1 MTTIPGPVPVAAPTP
16 AGGTRRFRPS
26 LAALRL
32 SPLARREAR
41 FGYLFIAPWLIG
53 FFVFT
58 LAPMIASLAFTFT
71 NLSLE
76 QSEPLAFVGLRNW
89 ITMLND
95 AKVWE
100 SLGVTVKFALL
111 MLPVAMLLP
120 FLLALGLNSRSVK
133 GAGLFRVLFFLPYVI
148 PFVSGV
154 LIWQGM
160 LNLETGWVNGFL
172 RFTGVENPPNWL
184 NDTAF
189 IYPALVFIGVWGIGA
204 GIIVNLAGLRGIPSE
219 LYDAARI
226 DGAGYWAQLRNVTL
240 PMMSPVI
247 FYTLVLGIVEVLQYF
262 LVPLVINNGTGEPG
276 GTTFFFNLYLYK
288 TFFTYQNMAY
298 GATLAWLLFLV
309 TLVVSLVVF
318 RSSKRWVYYAGE
330 R

>member
-1 MTTIPGPVPVAAPTP
+1 MTAPDAPVVREQVGGRRLLRRP
-16 AGGTRRFRPS
+16 ALP
-26 LAALRL
+26 RL

-41 FGYLFIAPWLIG
+41 WGLTFIAPWIVG
-53 FFVFT
+53 FLVFT

-71 NLSLE
+71 NISLAQE
-76 QSEPLAFVGLRNW
+76 QPLAFVGLRNW
-89 ITMLND
+89 TTMLGD
-95 AKVWE
+95 SQTWE
-100 SLGVTVKFALL
+100 ALGVTVRFALL
-111 MLPVAMLLP
+111 QLPIAMVLP
-120 FLLALGLNSRSVK
+120 FVLALALNARALK
-133 GAGLFRVLFFLPYVI
+133 GPGVFRVLFFMPYVI

-160 LNLETGWVNGFL
+160 LNLETGWVNAFL
-172 RFTGVENPPNWL
+172 RLTGVANPPNWL
-184 NDTAF
+184 NDTTF
-189 IYPALVFIGVWGIGA
+189 IYPALVFIGIWGVGS

-226 DGAGYWAQLRNVTL
+226 DGAGWWGSLRHVTL

-247 FYTLVLGIVEVLQYF
+247 FYTLVLGIVDVLQYF
-262 LVPLVINNGTGEPG
+262 LVPLVINNGTGEPAG
-276 GTTFFFNLYLYK
+276 STFFFNLYLYK

-298 GATLAWLLFLV
+298 GATLAWLLFVV

-318 RSSKRWVYYAGE
+318 RTSRRWVYYAGA